1 MTRRPAPTGSASRR
15 RDEPPSAQAPYVSF
29 DEALLGDADM
39 LARRDE
45 QRLLWKLA
53 TAGAQVRHA
62 VDTAPDFGV
71 ERLRGD
77 VPRALLIATDAPPS
91 AAVRVLTRLSCAVA
105 PAMPWHGV
113 ELPRWAGPSD
123 ALLIGA
129 VDGRHP
135 RLAELAEQGSR
146 RGLAMAVVAPAGSQV
161 AAASG
166 RAPLHEL
173 FADLNPRA
181 ARWAVLT
188 PLLQAL
194 DALGVHTISSALL
207 GEIADV
213 LDETAEACRP
223 TGELFTNAAKSLAV
237 EFAESLPLIAG
248 AGALAGVAARA
259 TADALQLCA
268 GVPAVAVSLPD
279 GVGRAGAL
287 LRGAGPSTP
296 VDLFLDRTEEP
307 PAVRARLLV
316 IGDDGSPDDPGLGAR
331 TGAQIQLDEVAA
343 RRAASALHTLAGEFG
358 LRSSSVDV
366 PAGEPLVRFAAAAAF
381 GEFTAAYLAFGLG
394 LDPGSANPAELAH

>member
-1 MTRRPAPTGSASRR
+1 
-15 RDEPPSAQAPYVSF
+15 VSF
-29 DEALLGDADM
+29 DEALLGDAEL
-39 LARRDE
+39 LALRDE

-53 TAGAQVRHA
+53 TAGAQVRRA
-62 VDTAPDFGV
+62 MDTAADFGV
-71 ERLRGD
+71 ERLRGEL
-77 VPRALLIATDAPPS
+77 PRALLVATDAPPS
-91 AAVRVLTRLSCAVA
+91 GAVRVITRLSA
-105 PAMPWHGV
+105 PVTPALAWHGV
-113 ELPRWAGPSD
+113 ELPRWAGPAD

-129 VDGRHP
+129 LDGRHP
-135 RLAELAEQGSR
+135 RLAELAEQGAR

-161 AAASG
+161 AVAAG

-173 FADLNPRA
+173 AGDLNPRA

-188 PLLQAL
+188 PMLQAL
-194 DALGVHTISSALL
+194 DALGVHTVPDAQLA
-207 GEIADV
+207 EIADA
-213 LDETAEACRP
+213 LDAAAEACRP
-223 TGELFTNAAKSLAV
+223 TGDAYTNAAKSLAV
-237 EFAESLPLIAG
+237 EFAETQPLIAG

-259 TADALQLCA
+259 IADALQLCA

-287 LRGAGPSTP
+287 LRGAGPHSVT
-296 VDLFLDRTEEP
+296 DLFGDREDEST
-307 PAVRARLLV
+307 ALRSRLLV
-316 IGDDGSPDDPGLGAR
+316 VGDDGRPDDPELGAR

-343 RRAASALHTLAGEFG
+343 RRAAAALHRLAGGLG

-366 PAGEPLVRFAAAAAF
+366 PPGAALARFAAAAAF